1 MRPKRLPAVLSIVGI
16 ELHAILHDTSDI
28 DLDQTLR
35 QMCERHPAF
44 ARRMHIALARLH
56 GALERQYFDP
66 PVAAKQPRRPRTG
79 GKRHPVICTT
89 NP

>member
-1 MRPKRLPAVLSIVGI
+1 
-16 ELHAILHDTSDI
+16 
-28 DLDQTLR
+28 
-35 QMCERHPAF
+35 
-44 ARRMHIALARLH
+44 MHIALARLH